1 MLRRPPRSTRTD
13 TLFPSTTLFRSP
25 VLRSEE
31 WTRGSTPRVTRLTR
45 ERQLSLHVRFH
56 LQRDDLVRLAH
67 RPDLAARRRLLD
79 GVDVLQDLDDAA
91 PAGALATQETSWP
104 QGDEELAAR
113 RDGGHRGRLAC
124 C

>member
-25 VLRSEE
+25 VRRSEE
-31 WTRGSTPRVTRLTR
+31 WTRGSSPRVTRLTR

-67 RPDLAARRRLLD
+67 RPALVARRRLLD
-79 GVDVLQDLDDAA
+79 GVDVLHALDDAA
-91 PAGALATQETSWP
+91 PDGVLAVEEARWR
-104 QGDEELAAR
+104 QGDEELAV
-113 RDGGHRGRLAC
+113 GRVGEIGRAHV
-124 C
+124 